1 MNPAFTAEQTQSYPF
16 WTRNRQFC
24 VCSPRKVGVR

>member
-1 MNPAFTAEQTQSYPF
+1 MNPAEQTQNYPF

-24 VCSPRKVGVR
+24 VCSRQKVGAR